1 MPRKSHRRQPTPPP
15 KGSSRRNRNKFNSPL
30 CDDTMTFH
38 ECELAIL
45 RHAVDLGDER
55 KGSRVAQS
63 EEVRKI
69 IDIVETFI
77 SKKRLVCYGGTA
89 INNILPE
96 EAQFYNRN
104 VEIPDYDFFS
114 KHAMEDA
121 KELADIYY
129 RTGYHEVEAKAGVH
143 HGTYKVYVNF
153 IPVADITQMHEDLFQ
168 SIQKEAISRD
178 GILYAPPN
186 YLRMSM
192 FLELSRPD
200 GDTSRWEKVLKRMT
214 LLNEHYPLT
223 VKGGKQ
229 KCESIDFQRQL
240 TTHMKDSETIY
251 YTVRDSFIAQGV
263 VFFGGYASSLYARYM
278 PKERKHIVHQ
288 IPDFDVLAENPEECA
303 EEVKTQLKAKGFHK
317 IKLVHHTALDEVIPD
332 HVEIIVGNETL
343 AFVYRPLGCHNYNTI
358 EIDGGKVNVAT
369 IDTMLSFYLAF
380 AYANKSYF
388 DKTRILCMSMFLFD
402 VEQQNRLQ
410 QKGLLKRFT
419 LKCYGKQT
427 TLDEMRAEKATL
439 YEKLKDKPNSK
450 EYEERFLKYV
460 PSKNPNL
467 THVAKPPPTK
477 PTPRAHAATLK
488 KTRVIK
494 PVSESSEQSVSESDA
509 SSESSEELSVTPTH
523 TRTRTYT
530 RKQSATKPQYAT
542 PSETEES
549 SSEEESYVR
558 VNKKKK
564 PKQKRTLRNWFYNR
578 RKHNGFIL

>member
-1 MPRKSHRRQPTPPP
+1 MPAKSNRRHGYGKRTDNT
-15 KGSSRRNRNKFNSPL
+15 RRRRRPQENKFQSPW
-30 CDDTMTFH
+30 CNNAMTFH

-45 RHAVDLGDER
+45 RHAVDLSDER

-69 IDIVETFI
+69 IRIVESFI
-77 SKKRLVCYGGTA
+77 SKKKLVCYGGTA

-96 EAQFYNRN
+96 DAQFYNRE

-114 KHAMEDA
+114 KRALEDA

-129 RTGYHEVEAKAGVH
+129 RAGYAQVEAKTGVH
-143 HGTYKVYVNF
+143 HGTYKVFVNF
-153 IPVADITQMHEDLFQ
+153 IGVADITQMHEDLFQ

-192 FLELSRPD
+192 FLELSRPE

-223 VKGGKQ
+223 VNGGKE
-229 KCESIDFQRQL
+229 KCETIDFQRKMS
-240 TTHMKDSETIY
+240 THAKDTEKIY

-263 VFFGGYASSLYARYM
+263 VFFGGYASSLYTRYM
-278 PKERKHIVHQ
+278 PKERKHIVRQ

-303 EEVKTQLKAKGFHK
+303 EEVKTQLKANGFHK
-317 IKLVHHTALDEVIPD
+317 IKLVHHTSLDEVIPD
-332 HVEIIVGNETL
+332 HVEILVGGETL

-358 EIDGGKVNVAT
+358 EIDGEKVNVAT

-380 AYANKSYF
+380 AYANKPYF

-402 VEQQNRLQ
+402 VEQRNRLQ

-427 TLDEMRAEKATL
+427 TLDDMRAEKVSL
-439 YEKLKDKPNSK
+439 YEKMKNRPNSK
-450 EYEERFLKYV
+450 EFEERFLKYL
-460 PSKNPNL
+460 PAKNPKIKA
-467 THVAKPPPTK
+467 VAKKTITK
-477 PTPRAHAATLK
+477 TAPRRAVTLK
-488 KTRVIK
+488 KSYVITPTTK
-494 PVSESSEQSVSESDA
+494 PVDA
-509 SSESSEELSVTPTH
+509 SSSSS
-523 TRTRTYT
+523 
-530 RKQSATKPQYAT
+530 
-542 PSETEES
+542 S
-549 SSEEESYVR
+549 SSEEDDEDTANEEDQENESVQDQDQDQDKSSWWFQKSSPTPTKSNGVSVR
-558 VNKKKK
+558 EWFRN
-564 PKQKRTLRNWFYNR
+564 QRKR
-578 RKHNGFIL
+578 NGFIL